1 MIPDANGHVCR
12 ALTIAGSDSGGGA
25 GIQADLK
32 TMHQFGVYGMS
43 VITALTAQNTMGVR
57 GVVETDPAFV
67 AAQLEAVFSDLG
79 ADAIKTGM
87 LATAEIIAT
96 VADVLQ
102 AQATGPLVVDPVMV
116 AKGGTP
122 LIADEAVELLRS
134 RLLPIAQVVTPN
146 TPEASVLV
154 GFDVD
159 TWDGVHRAADRLL
172 NLGTEAVVIK
182 GGHLH
187 MQNTFPKPWRV
198 PHNQVVAVD
207 TVLYRGAYTYFLTPR
222 VESQNTHGT
231 GCTFSAAITARLAQ
245 GVPLLEAIAD
255 AKAFIYRAIVRAAN
269 WDVGHGH
276 GPTDHGAEVTAAQCT
291 LEPGG
296 AYLYDFATWTRV
308 G

>member
-1 MIPDANGHVCR
+1 MIQHANGHVSR

-43 VITALTAQNTMGVR
+43 VITALTAQNTTGVR
-57 GVVETDPAFV
+57 GVVETDAAFV
-67 AAQLEAVFSDLG
+67 AEQLQAVFSDLG

-87 LATAEIIAT
+87 LANAEIIDT
-96 VADVLQ
+96 VAGVLQ
-102 AQATGPLVVDPVMV
+102 ARSTGPLVVDPVMV

-122 LIADEAVELLRS
+122 LIANAAVDLLRS
-134 RLLPIAQVVTPN
+134 RLLPIAKVVTPN
-146 TPEASVLV
+146 TPEASVLA
-154 GFDVD
+154 GFEVD
-159 TWDGVHRAADRLL
+159 TWDDVHRAADCLL
-172 NLGTEAVVIK
+172 EMGTEAVVIK
-182 GGHLH
+182 GGHLQ
-187 MQNTFPKPWRV
+187 MQNTFPRPWRV
-198 PHNQVVAVD
+198 AHNQAVAVD
-207 TVLYRGAYTYFLTPR
+207 TVLYQGTYTYFLTPR
-222 VESQNTHGT
+222 VDSQNTHGT

-276 GPTDHGAEVTAAQCT
+276 GPTDHGAEVSAVECAV
-291 LEPGG
+291 EPGG
-296 AYLYDFATWTRV
+296 AYLYDFATWTRI